1 MFPTR
6 ITQKTVT
13 LIDNI
18 CVNNPVQNYNSW
30 NITTSVSDHF
40 LQFIIIENGKGD
52 NPASKMSKTTQRD
65 YKRFD
70 NDSSKIDLQSIGW
83 SFAIHNNY
91 VKLELWSFSA
101 DV

>member
-18 CVNNPVQNYNSW
+18 CVNNPAQNYNSW
-30 NITTSVSDHF
+30 NITASVSDHL

-52 NPASKMSKTTQRD
+52 NPASTMSKTT
-65 YKRFD
+65 
-70 NDSSKIDLQSIGW
+70 
-83 SFAIHNNY
+83 
-91 VKLELWSFSA
+91 
-101 DV
+101 